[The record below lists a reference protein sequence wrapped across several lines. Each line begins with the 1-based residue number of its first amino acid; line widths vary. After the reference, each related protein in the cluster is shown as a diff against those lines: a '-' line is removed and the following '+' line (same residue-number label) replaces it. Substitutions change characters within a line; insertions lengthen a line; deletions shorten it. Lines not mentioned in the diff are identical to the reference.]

1 MPNLDD
7 RGGTQ
12 NDEPGFGFT
21 RLRLGEQLGLEKLG
35 ASLYELPAGE
45 TLWPYHWHHANEEL
59 AIIVEGTVVLRDE
72 SGERTLVRGDLAGF
86 PTGPRGAHLLRNDS
100 DEPARILMISTAVF
114 PELVDYPDSGKLGV
128 FGTSPFHHAD
138 GASRAWIPLGAK
150 VDYYEGER
158 PSA

>member
-7 RGGTQ
+7 RGGER

-35 ASLYELPAGE
+35 ASLYELPPGQ

-59 AIIVEGTVVLRDE
+59 AIVLEGTVVLRDAD
-72 SGERTLVRGDLAGF
+72 GDRTLERGELVGF
-86 PTGPRGAHLLRNDS
+86 PTGPRGAHQLRNDS
-100 DEPARILMISTAVF
+100 SETARILMLSTAIF

-128 FGTSPFHHAD
+128 FGTAPLHDAG
-138 GASRAWIPLGAK
+138 GATRAWIPLDAR
-150 VDYYEGER
+150 VDYYDGER